1 MCSNETLSQ
10 SFSSLQHKKLL
21 LQLHVCIVVS
31 REKRI
36 FFSFVL
42 SCLGIYERKLKI
54 RPILVLDS
62 STFFWTV
69 GLSELFWGPEK
80 RNPSVTVSLFSYFLL
95 LSLGIKIAAK
105 NRGGGEKLPHT
116 TMTHTLSV
124 MNYAGTRRPTFSR
137 EIEFS
142 SFKER

>member
-1 MCSNETLSQ
+1 MESKRTLGGGADVRP
-10 SFSSLQHKKLL
+10 SSLMLYR
-21 LQLHVCIVVS
+21 S
-31 REKRI
+31 
-36 FFSFVL
+36 
-42 SCLGIYERKLKI
+42 
-54 RPILVLDS
+54 
-62 STFFWTV
+62 
-69 GLSELFWGPEK
+69 
-80 RNPSVTVSLFSYFLL
+80 
-95 LSLGIKIAAK
+95 KIAAK